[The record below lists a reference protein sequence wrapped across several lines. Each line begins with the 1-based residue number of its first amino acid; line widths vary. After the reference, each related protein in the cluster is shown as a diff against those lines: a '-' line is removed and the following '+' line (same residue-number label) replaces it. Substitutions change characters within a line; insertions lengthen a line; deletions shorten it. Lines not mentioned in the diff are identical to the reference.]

1 MSEKEFGAVI
11 LRKAMQRYN
20 NYLKYANFR
29 KRQIMSICI
38 PSNNSTSYEIEIDF
52 QALTKG
58 VVFNSLIFKCAKG

>member
-1 MSEKEFGAVI
+1 
-11 LRKAMQRYN
+11 
-20 NYLKYANFR
+20 
-29 KRQIMSICI
+29 MSICI